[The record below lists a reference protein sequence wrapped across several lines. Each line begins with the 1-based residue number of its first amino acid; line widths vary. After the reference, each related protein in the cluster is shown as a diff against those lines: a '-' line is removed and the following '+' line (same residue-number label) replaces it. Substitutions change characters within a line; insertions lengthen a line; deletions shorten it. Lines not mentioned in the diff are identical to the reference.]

1 LAAPVLLYISMA
13 IFLTCMLWLVF
24 YS

>member
-1 LAAPVLLYISMA
+1 LAVPVLLYISMA